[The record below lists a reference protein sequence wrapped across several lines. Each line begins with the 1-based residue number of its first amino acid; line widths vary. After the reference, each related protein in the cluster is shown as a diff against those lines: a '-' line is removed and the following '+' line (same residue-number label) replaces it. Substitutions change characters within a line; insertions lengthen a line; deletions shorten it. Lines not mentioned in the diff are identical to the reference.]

1 MSTQTAQPVNQTDK
15 PKWLINTNY
24 RRLFTG
30 QAVSSLGDQLSTYTI
45 ILWIVTIIA
54 PGQSWAPLAIS
65 AVLVSSMVPNLLI
78 GPLAGVFVDRWDKRL
93 TMIRM
98 DIIRAFLSLLLV
110 AATGVIPLP
119 FIAHGHLPQLTQ
131 LIIICVLVFLNSSCS
146 QFFSPSSMG
155 LIARIVPKE
164 DRPRAAS
171 LGQTLQAFA
180 TIVGPPLA
188 APLLFAFGIQWALLI
203 DALSFVVSF
212 LTIWAIRAPASPV
225 NRSAESPSF
234 WGELSEGLRFSLGNQ
249 TIRTIIV
256 ASFIATLGAGAFDAL
271 YVFFLPKNLHV
282 SADFTGVVAAALG
295 IGTISGAFIAA
306 KVATK
311 MGLEK
316 MLYLSLCGIGI
327 CLVILARQSFFVPAL
342 LLFFIFGILLASL
355 RVASSPIL
363 LNETPQAMIGRVF
376 AVLNPTSLMA
386 SLVSALLAGYLA
398 SVLLAKV
405 HWQVLGIT
413 FGPIDTIFTAVGV
426 LFLLSAFYAYR
437 SLPVKSV
444 EAETRIEPGTEAE
457 IDAQV

>member
-1 MSTQTAQPVNQTDK
+1 MSTQTAPPVSQAGK

-24 RRLFTG
+24 RWLFTG
-30 QAVSSLGDQLSTYTI
+30 QAISLIGDQLSTYTI
-45 ILWIVTIIA
+45 ILWIVMDIA

-119 FIAHGHLPQLTQ
+119 FFANGRLPQLVQ
-131 LIIICVLVFLNSSCS
+131 LIVICALVFLSSTCS

-164 DRPRAAS
+164 ERPRAAS
-171 LGQTLQAFA
+171 LGQTMQAFA

-188 APLLFAFGIQWALLI
+188 APLLFVFGLQWALLI

-212 LTIWAIRAPASPV
+212 LTIWAIRLPAAPIK
-225 NRSAESPSF
+225 RSAESASF
-234 WGELSEGLRFSLGNQ
+234 WGELLEGLRFSLGNRI
-249 TIRTIIV
+249 IRTIIV

-295 IGTISGAFIAA
+295 IGTIGGAFVAA
-306 KVATK
+306 KVVPK
-311 MGLEK
+311 LGLEK
-316 MLYLSLCGIGI
+316 MLYLSLGGIGI
-327 CLVILARQSFFVPAL
+327 CLVILARQSLLVPAL
-342 LLFFIFGILLASL
+342 ILFFIFGMLLASL
-355 RVASSPIL
+355 RVASSPML
-363 LNETPQAMIGRVF
+363 LNETPQTMIGRVV
-376 AVLNPTSLMA
+376 AVLNPTSIVA
-386 SLVSALLAGYLA
+386 SLVSALLAGYFA
-398 SVLLAKV
+398 SVLLV
-405 HWQVLGIT
+405 HMHWQALGTT
-413 FGPIDTIFTAVGV
+413 FGPIDTIFTGVGI
-426 LFLLSAFYAYR
+426 LFLLSALYAYR
-437 SLPVKSV
+437 SLTAKKAQT
-444 EAETRIEPGTEAE
+444 EAAETEVQKG
-457 IDAQV
+457 